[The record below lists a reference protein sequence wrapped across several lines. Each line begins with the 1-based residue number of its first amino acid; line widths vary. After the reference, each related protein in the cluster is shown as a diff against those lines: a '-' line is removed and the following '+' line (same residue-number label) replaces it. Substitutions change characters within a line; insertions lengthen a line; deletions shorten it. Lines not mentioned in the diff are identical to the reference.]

1 MCGGGRGLVT
11 EYYPSDLSRSFQ
23 LIRNLDAQ
31 EADNRGHL
39 EWLTKE
45 FSNLPTRALHA
56 SSVSSAFAS
65 SSSARNGVPG
75 GRAQTANG
83 FATNSVRRGSRP
95 ISDEEMTLRL
105 QISRSINAERRASQE
120 SQAEATKLHQNVR
133 SPLFSPLAA
142 PLPPP
147 IANGSLPPRNRRLA
161 TYGASPRF
169 EPNSTKLPSP
179 LAIPPP
185 FPRASPGPLRSPSTK
200 ALTAASR
207 SASTPSAHLTLPPAA
222 AVAAALPVPRGRA
235 SRPLLLPETRTI
247 GKTSRIRCTHLKNIR
262 RKRPSAGLS
271 ADRNP
276 PRTRRTLEV
285 RQRATKTAL
294 QSRATCFHGTDSRT
308 KSSRGCGS
316 A

>member
-83 FATNSVRRGSRP
+83 FATNSVQRGSRP

-133 SPLFSPLAA
+133 SSPPFLTACC
-142 PLPPP
+142 PPP
-147 IANGSLPPRNRRLA
+147 
-161 TYGASPRF
+161 
-169 EPNSTKLPSP
+169 PSD
-179 LAIPPP
+179 
-185 FPRASPGPLRSPSTK
+185 F
-200 ALTAASR
+200 
-207 SASTPSAHLTLPPAA
+207 
-222 AVAAALPVPRGRA
+222 
-235 SRPLLLPETRTI
+235 
-247 GKTSRIRCTHLKNIR
+247 
-262 RKRPSAGLS
+262 
-271 ADRNP
+271 
-276 PRTRRTLEV
+276 
-285 RQRATKTAL
+285 
-294 QSRATCFHGTDSRT
+294 
-308 KSSRGCGS
+308 
-316 A
+316 